1 MTSLDFAAA
10 TSGTRLHT
18 VGVEYI
24 PRVPRERARRAL
36 NVAVAAMGL
45 VAAAPVM
52 AVVAVAIKL
61 TSKGPVIYRQTRIG
75 VDRRKLYGGNH
86 RRAQDFGGL
95 PFTIFKFRTMTAAQ
109 SREPSEVWAVPD
121 DPRVTPLGRIL
132 RKYRLDEIPQLF
144 NVLRGDMNV
153 VGPRPEQ
160 PTIFSEL
167 REQIPGYTIRQRV
180 RPGITG
186 WAQINQH
193 YDTCVEDVRRKV
205 AFDLEYVTRQSA
217 GHDLRIMLKT
227 VPTVAFKR
235 GAW

>member
-1 MTSLDFAAA
+1 
-10 TSGTRLHT
+10 
-18 VGVEYI
+18 
-24 PRVPRERARRAL
+24 
-36 NVAVAAMGL
+36 
-45 VAAAPVM
+45 
-52 AVVAVAIKL
+52 
-61 TSKGPVIYRQTRIG
+61 
-75 VDRRKLYGGNH
+75 
-86 RRAQDFGGL
+86 
-95 PFTIFKFRTMTAAQ
+95 
-109 SREPSEVWAVPD
+109 
-121 DPRVTPLGRIL
+121 
-132 RKYRLDEIPQLF
+132 
-144 NVLRGDMNV
+144 MNV